1 MTTTR
6 EALIRA
12 ATELLDEGGSD
23 HVTLREVGRRAGV
36 SHNAPYKHFADK
48 EALLASVATQEL
60 HETTRLIE
68 QTSKASGL
76 KAALDATI
84 DQALGHPQRFRLVY
98 GPWTHESA
106 ELGVAAETTWRA
118 LVDAVAHAQADG
130 ELPPG
135 DPTKLAE
142 LMRVVTHGAVDLAL
156 GGHLT
161 KSRHTHGTP
170 EAIVAAHLELL
181 RAAVQTTPRAL

>member
-6 EALIRA
+6 EMLIHA
-12 ATELLDEGGSD
+12 ATELLDEGGSE

-48 EALLASVATQEL
+48 EALLAAVATEEL

-68 QTSKASGL
+68 QTCKVAGL
-76 KAALDATI
+76 GAALKATI
-84 DQALGHPQRFRLVY
+84 DQALTHPQRFRLVY

-106 ELGVAAETTWRA
+106 ELGAAAEATWQA
-118 LVDAVAHAQADG
+118 LVDAVTHAQSDG
-130 ELPPG
+130 QLPPG
-135 DPTKLAE
+135 DPTQLAE
-142 LMRVVTHGAVDLAL
+142 LIRVVTHGAVDLAL

-161 KSRHTHGTP
+161 KSKHTHGTP
-170 EAIVAAHLELL
+170 ESIVAAHLELI
-181 RAAVQTTPRAL
+181 RAARITPDAL